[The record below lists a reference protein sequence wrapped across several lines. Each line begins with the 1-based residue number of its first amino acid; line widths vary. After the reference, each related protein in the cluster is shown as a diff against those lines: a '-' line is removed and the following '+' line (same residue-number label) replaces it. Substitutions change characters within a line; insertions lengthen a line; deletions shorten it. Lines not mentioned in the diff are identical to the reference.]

1 MGESRQTAGGRP
13 GGSPRIIGV
22 GGVFIDDI
30 VLTSGETR
38 MASLGGAAVH
48 ALMGA
53 AVWGERAG
61 IVAPIGRGFPDA
73 LMGFLEE
80 NLDVRGLRRIG
91 IEQMRAWQIVEEDGR
106 RRELYRVA
114 ETKPFID
121 GLSPEDLPDAYDRRA
136 AFYLLQGFDGVRR
149 WRSKID
155 GFVLWEPLQ
164 QVMVPGARDS
174 FRAVLGDCPVDL
186 VSPNLLEAQAIYG
199 PLSPEGLVD
208 AMILDGAAAVAL
220 RLGAEGS
227 IVADATT
234 GGPVRV
240 RAAPVASVVD
250 TIGAGN
256 TYCGG
261 LLAGIAQGRGLR
273 AAAAQGAVAASF
285 CVETWGAV
293 RPRGVDRAERD
304 RRLAEVG

>member
-1 MGESRQTAGGRP
+1 M
-13 GGSPRIIGV
+13 IGV

-30 VLTSGETR
+30 VLPSGETR

-61 IVAPIGRGFPDA
+61 IVAPIGRGFPDS
-73 LMGFLEE
+73 LMGLLEQ
-80 NLDVRGLRRIG
+80 NLDLRGLKRIES
-91 IEQMRAWQIVEEDGR
+91 EQMRAWQIAEEDGR

-114 ETKPFID
+114 ETRPFIE
-121 GLSPEDLPDAYDRRA
+121 GLSPEDLPEAFDPAA

-149 WRSKID
+149 WRSRVR

-174 FRAVLGDCPVDL
+174 FREVLGDCPVDL

-199 PLSPEGLVD
+199 PLSPEALVD
-208 AMILDGAAAVAL
+208 AMISDGAAAVAL

-240 RAAPVASVVD
+240 KAAPVARVMD
-250 TIGAGN
+250 AIGAGN

-261 LLAGIAQGRGLR
+261 LLAGIVQGRGLR

-293 RPRGVDRAERD
+293 NPRAVDPAERD

>member
-1 MGESRQTAGGRP
+1 MGDLIPTTGTYSGA
-13 GGSPRIIGV
+13 SPRMIGV

-30 VLTSGETR
+30 VLPSGETR

-48 ALMGA
+48 SLMGA

-73 LMGFLEE
+73 LMGVLEE

-91 IEQMRAWQIVEEDGR
+91 SDQMRAWQIVEEDGR

-114 ETKPFID
+114 ETKPFIE
-121 GLSPEDLPDAYDRRA
+121 GLSPEDLPSAYDRSA

-149 WRSKID
+149 WRSKVD

-164 QVMVPGARDS
+164 QVMVPGALGS
-174 FRAVLGDCPVDL
+174 FREVLRNCPVDL
-186 VSPNLLEAQAIYG
+186 VSPNLLEAQTIYG
-199 PLSPEGLVD
+199 QLSPEELVD

-227 IVADATT
+227 IVAEATT
-234 GGPVRV
+234 GVPVRV
-240 RAAPVASVVD
+240 RAAPVARVVD

-261 LLAGIAQGRGLR
+261 LLAGIVQGRGLVD
-273 AAAAQGAVAASF
+273 AAAQGSVAASF

-293 RPRGVDRAERD
+293 RPRAVDPNERD

>member
-1 MGESRQTAGGRP
+1 MQEKRHAGT
-13 GGSPRIIGV
+13 SPRMIGV

-30 VLTSGETR
+30 VLPSGETR

-61 IVAPIGRGFPDA
+61 VVAPIGTGFPDA
-73 LMGFLEE
+73 LMRVLEE
-80 NLDVRGLRRIG
+80 NLDARGLKQIG
-91 IEQMRAWQIVEEDGR
+91 IEQMRAWQIVEDDGR

-114 ETKPFID
+114 ETRPFID
-121 GLSPEDLPDAYDRRA
+121 GLSPEDLPDAYDRGA
-136 AFYLLQGFDGVRR
+136 GFYLLQGFDGVRR
-149 WRSKID
+149 WRSNVD
-155 GFVLWEPLQ
+155 GFILWEPLQ
-164 QVMVPGARDS
+164 QVMVPEARSS
-174 FRAVLGDCPVDL
+174 FRAVLRDCPVDL
-186 VSPNLLEAQAIYG
+186 VSPNLLEARAIYG
-199 PLSPEGLVD
+199 LLSPEDLVD
-208 AMILDGAAAVAL
+208 AMIQDGAAGVAL

-234 GGPVRV
+234 GGPVRLKAV
-240 RAAPVASVVD
+240 PVAKVVD

-261 LLAGIAQGRGLR
+261 LLAGIVQGRGLR
-273 AAAAQGAVAASF
+273 AAASLGAVAASF
-285 CVETWGAV
+285 CVETCGVVSPQA
-293 RPRGVDRAERD
+293 VDRAERD

>member
-1 MGESRQTAGGRP
+1 MDESGKTTGGRA
-13 GGSPRIIGV
+13 GDSPRMIGV

-30 VLTSGETR
+30 VLASGETR

-53 AVWGERAG
+53 AIWGERAG
-61 IVAPIGRGFPDA
+61 IVAPIGRGFPDS
-73 LMGFLEE
+73 LMGILEE

-91 IEQMRAWQIVEEDGR
+91 IEQMRAWQIIEEDGR

-114 ETKPFID
+114 ETRPFIE
-121 GLSPEDLPDAYDRRA
+121 GLSPEDLPDGYDRGA
-136 AFYLLQGFDGVRR
+136 AFYLLLGFDGVRR
-149 WRSKID
+149 WRAKVN

-164 QVMVPGARDS
+164 QVMRPGGLDS
-174 FRAVLGDCPVDL
+174 FRAVLRECPVDL

-199 PLSPEGLVD
+199 ALLPEELVD
-208 AMILDGAAAVAL
+208 AMIRDGAAAVAL

-240 RAAPVASVVD
+240 KAVPVARVVD
-250 TIGAGN
+250 AIGAGN

-261 LLAGIAQGRGLR
+261 LLAGIVQGRGLR
-273 AAAAQGAVAASF
+273 AAAAQGAVSASF
-285 CVETWGAV
+285 CIETWGVV
-293 RPRGVDRAERD
+293 RPREVDPLERD